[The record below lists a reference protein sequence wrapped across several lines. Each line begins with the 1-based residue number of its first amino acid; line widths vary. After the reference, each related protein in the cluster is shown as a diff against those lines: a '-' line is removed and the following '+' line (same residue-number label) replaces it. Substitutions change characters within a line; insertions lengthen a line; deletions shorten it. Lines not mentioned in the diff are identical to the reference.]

1 MNPSGKLNTSNPN
14 LQGILDGSVVK
25 GNLTTGLPL
34 MIEECEYKGRRILW
48 GSIPY
53 TVSTQR
59 ETVVS
64 SVELAANFE
73 MPKELMPEIKE
84 GELWEAEII
93 LKRRIE

>member
-14 LQGILDGSVVK
+14 LQGILDSSVVK
-25 GNLTTGLPL
+25 ENFTTGLPL

-53 TVSTQR
+53 TISTQR

-64 SVELAANFE
+64 SVELAVNFE
-73 MPKELMPEIKE
+73 MPKELIPEVRE
-84 GELWEAEII
+84 GELWEAEIT
-93 LKRRIE
+93 LKRRIG